1 MSTAVADP
9 PSAAEAVPA
18 EEAGDDSWADVMR
31 LVKSKGSM
39 NVDLKDAEMGAVV
52 TRFPPE
58 PSGFLH
64 IGHCKA
70 AMLNDFFARK
80 FAGKLILRFDDTNT
94 DKSTQG
100 FEDAI
105 LHDLE
110 LLGIK
115 PDVVD
120 YTSDFFPGLLESA
133 DRFIREGKAYV
144 DCTPLEELRAQ
155 RMRREGNSYR
165 EAPVEENLRLWM
177 EMVAGSEI
185 GMTACLRAKIDM
197 TSNNGSMRD
206 PIMYRGKDMPHHRTG
221 TTYKVY
227 PTYDFSC
234 PLVDSLEGVTHALRS
249 LEYKDREEQ
258 YKWFCEAAGTRCP
271 SVWEFSRLDFQRTV
285 LSKRKLQKLVDI
297 GAVDGW
303 DDPRFP
309 TVQGIRRRGMTVQG
323 LRAFILSQGASRN
336 STLQGWDKIWTVN
349 KRVIDPIAPRHVA
362 LETANLARMTIAN
375 APEEIRVLP
384 KHKKNPDVGM
394 KNVIMSKQLVL
405 EGGDAA
411 DLAVDQIVTL
421 MDLGNVQITGVEDG
435 GKRLTA
441 IYLPDN
447 KDYKKTA
454 KLTWLA
460 DVPDL
465 VPVKAVTY
473 SDLLTK
479 DKLDEVDSFE
489 DFVNKDSVSSV
500 LLSGDINLRAL
511 QKGDIIQ
518 LERRGYFIC
527 DTVHLRDDNAAHPLT
542 LIEIPDGR
550 VEQDYGNKDSAATA
564 ENGTSGSKEKKKKA
578 KGGHTS
584 VVKLPEYVA
593 QFHMCDFR
601 VGKIMTVGHHAEA
614 DGLYVLTIDC
624 GGGEIRSVCAG
635 LRNFVPE
642 SEMVPGR
649 LMCLIANLKPR
660 KVRGVDSAAM
670 CLAGSVVG
678 GEGEKEAVVP
688 LAPPAGTEAGSI
700 VYVEGMEGERGSFV
714 DGKFLSS
721 KNWDRVVARLSVKD
735 GKACYDGQPLVVAG
749 GGEIACSLPDGAEIH

>member
-1 MSTAVADP
+1 MSSAVAEP
-9 PSAAEAVPA
+9 PAAAAAAAAAAPDAAPPA
-18 EEAGDDSWADVMR
+18 NSWTDVMR

-39 NVDLKDAEMGAVV
+39 NLELVGAKRGAVV

-70 AMLNDFFARK
+70 ALLNDYFAREYE
-80 FAGKLILRFDDTNT
+80 GKLVLRFDDTNT
-94 DKSTQG
+94 DKSNQG

-110 LLGIK
+110 LLGVK
-115 PDVVD
+115 PDAVD
-120 YTSDFFPGLLESA
+120 YASDYFPGLLESA
-133 DRFIREGKAYV
+133 ERFIREGKAYV
-144 DCTPLEELRAQ
+144 DCTPLDEMRAE
-155 RMRREGNSYR
+155 RMRREGNAYR
-165 EAPVEENLRLWM
+165 EASIEENLRLWA
-177 EMVAGSEI
+177 EMLAGSEV
-185 GMTACLRAKIDM
+185 GQTACLRAKIDM
-197 TSNNGSMRD
+197 SSNNGCMRD
-206 PIMYRGKDMPHHRTG
+206 PIMYRFKDAAHHRKG

-249 LEYKDREEQ
+249 LEYSDREEQ
-258 YKWFCEAAGTRCP
+258 YRWFCEAAGVRAP
-271 SVWEFSRLDFQRTV
+271 AVKEFSRLDFQRTV

-336 STLQGWDKIWTVN
+336 MTLQGWDKIWTVN
-349 KRVIDPIAPRHVA
+349 KRVIDPIAPRHAA
-362 LETANLARMTIAN
+362 LETAKLARMTIEN
-375 APEEIRVLP
+375 APEEVRVLP
-384 KHKKNPDVGM
+384 KHKKNPDVGA
-394 KNVIMSKQLVL
+394 KNVIFSSKVLL
-405 EGGDAA
+405 EGPDAA
-411 DLAVDQIVTL
+411 ELKVDQVVTL
-421 MDLGNVQITGVEDG
+421 MELGNVQVTSVADG
-435 GKRLTA
+435 GKQLTGVF
-441 IYLPDN
+441 LPENTDF
-447 KDYKKTA
+447 KKTT

-460 DVPDL
+460 DIPDL

-479 DKLDEVDSFE
+479 DKLDEVDNFE
-489 DFVNKDSVSSV
+489 DFVNRDSMSSMM
-500 LLSGDINLRAL
+500 LSGDINLRAL

-518 LERRGYFIC
+518 LERRGFFIC
-527 DTVHLRDDNAAHPLT
+527 DSVHLRDDNVAHPLT

-550 VEQDYGNKDSAATA
+550 VEQEDYGSKTANDSK
-564 ENGTSGSKEKKKKA
+564 GDKKKK
-578 KGGHTS
+578 KGGHAAP
-584 VVKLPEYVA
+584 VKLPDAVA
-593 QFHMCDFR
+593 QFHLCDFR
-601 VGKIMTVGHHAEA
+601 VGEIVTVGHHPEA

-678 GEGEKEAVVP
+678 GEGEKETVVP
-688 LAPPAGTEAGSI
+688 VAPPAGAKAGDVISI
-700 VYVEGMEGERGSFV
+700 DGMQGERATFEP
-714 DGKFLSS
+714 GKFLSS
-721 KNWDRVVARLSVKD
+721 KNWDRVAGRLSVKD

-749 GGEIACSLPDGAEIH
+749 AGEFSCALPDGAEIH